1 MIRRPPRSTR
11 TDTLFPYTTLFQSKQ
26 WGRTRDAAGD
36 HDQIGIVD
44 VTDHGQTHGQPTGE
58 LGDRCQR
65 EWVTVL
71 RGVGDPATGERTR
84 IHRYLTRQDRRRG
97 RVGGKQFDCRVDER
111 RSAAIALPTPTFAT
125 RALTPARNDLDVAQF
140 GSDAVTPPV
149 QLTVAQQRST
159 ASDPDRPHPHLQL
172 GSTSVRARAGQD
184 VEFSVVLV
192 SLTK

>member
-1 MIRRPPRSTR
+1 MPAASPSWSGTDAGQWAVLRPGQQCRVLLAGVVENR
-11 TDTLFPYTTLFQSKQ
+11 

-84 IHRYLTRQDRRRG
+84 IHRYLARQDRRRG
-97 RVGGKQFDCRVDER
+97 RVGG
-111 RSAAIALPTPTFAT
+111 SSSIA
-125 RALTPARNDLDVAQF
+125 V
-140 GSDAVTPPV
+140 
-149 QLTVAQQRST
+149 
-159 ASDPDRPHPHLQL
+159 
-172 GSTSVRARAGQD
+172 STSAVPLQ
-184 VEFSVVLV
+184 
-192 SLTK
+192 